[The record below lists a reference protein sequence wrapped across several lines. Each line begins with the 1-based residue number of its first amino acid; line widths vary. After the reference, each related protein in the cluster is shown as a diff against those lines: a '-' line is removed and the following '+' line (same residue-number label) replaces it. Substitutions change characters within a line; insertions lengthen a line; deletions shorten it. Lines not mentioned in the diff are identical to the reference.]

1 MLKRIIQHISCYTL
15 ALKLAV
21 TDKFHDYLYVSKFKV
36 VTDSNPLTY
45 ILTSAKLDATGQRWV
60 AALSAYDFSLTYW
73 SRINNADVDDLSRKA
88 IEVTKFPEVLKAIS
102 TLVTASGQ
110 SAPYVQTLVISAVP
124 VLNRMSL
131 RSCYKQQL

>member
-1 MLKRIIQHISCYTL
+1 MLKGIIQHISCYTL

-45 ILTSAKLDATGQRWV
+45 ILTSAKLCATRQRWV
-60 AALSAYDFSLTYW
+60 AAPSAYDFRLTYW

-88 IEVTKFPEVLKAIS
+88 IEVTKFPEVLKATS

-124 VLNRMSL
+124 VLNRMSH
-131 RSCYKQQL
+131 RSSYKQQL